1 MGPAC
6 PRPGMAADLGW
17 IDDAWAGRFG
27 ASWSNDWPTRL
38 NAIDN
43 PSHRPLLVAHRG
55 GAGHRPENTLAAI
68 EHALE
73 LGVEVIEVDVR
84 CSADKNLVLLHDESL
99 DRTTNGTGDAGRHS
113 AEQLAGLDAGSHFGP
128 QFAGQGVPTLAAA
141 VELVGGRAGWDFDL
155 KDRNAV
161 APLLAMIDRLGL
173 REHCW
178 LTGMR
183 IADVPLLVPHRV
195 RTLPILFPHSGEA
208 SDLLAPAALAGTAAT
223 LADAGACG
231 LNVDHRLVQG
241 PAVAEALAKKG
252 LALWTFTVNRA
263 DLYREMVAAGAR
275 AICSDYPGEMPSVAD
290 GGELR

>member
-1 MGPAC
+1 MNNVNIPA
-6 PRPGMAADLGW
+6 
-17 IDDAWAGRFG
+17 
-27 ASWSNDWPTRL
+27 
-38 NAIDN
+38 
-43 PSHRPLLVAHRG
+43 HRPLLVAHRG

-84 CSADKNLVLLHDESL
+84 CSANQNLVLLHDDAL
-99 DRTTNGTGDAGRHS
+99 DRTTNGSGDASQQS
-113 AEQLAGLDAGSHFGP
+113 AEQLARLDAGSHFGP
-128 QFAGQGVPTLAAA
+128 RFADQGVPTLEAAF
-141 VELVGGRAGWDFDL
+141 ELVGDRAGWDFDL

-161 APLLAMIDRLGL
+161 VPLLAMIDRLGL
-173 REHCW
+173 RERCW

-208 SDLLAPAALAGTAAT
+208 SDLLAPSALASTAAT

-231 LNVDHRLVQG
+231 LNVDHRLVRG

-252 LALWTFTVNRA
+252 IALWTFTVNRA

-275 AICSDYPGEMPSVAD
+275 AICSDYPGDMPSDAD
-290 GGELR
+290 GGKLH